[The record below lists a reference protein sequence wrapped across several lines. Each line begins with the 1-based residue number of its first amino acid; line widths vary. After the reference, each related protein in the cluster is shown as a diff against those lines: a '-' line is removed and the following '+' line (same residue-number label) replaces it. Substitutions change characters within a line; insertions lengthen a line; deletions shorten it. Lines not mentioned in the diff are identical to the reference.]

1 MNTAILV
8 DLDNTLI
15 FSDIPSNV
23 LYVRPHI
30 NQFLDVLSNLGSLY
44 LCTLG
49 TRAYATK
56 ILDDLNIT
64 DYFYHVFAR
73 EDLKRPIY
81 LPQDTFI
88 LIDNEEPAGEAI
100 TYKLN
105 AFHNGRVPKLLH
117 VHIPSFFGDPDDELL
132 AILDQ
137 ISTI

>member
-1 MNTAILV
+1 MKAAILV

-15 FSDIPSNV
+15 FSDLDSNI

-30 NQFLDVLSNLGSLY
+30 NQFLDALRDFGSLY

-56 ILDDLNIT
+56 ILEDLNISE
-64 DYFYHVFAR
+64 YFNHVYAR
-73 EDLKRPIY
+73 EDLKYPIY
-81 LPQDTFI
+81 LMQDVFI

-105 AFHNGRVPKLLH
+105 AFHNGRIPKLLH
-117 VHIPSFFGDPDDELL
+117 VHIPSFYGDPDDELL
-132 AILDQ
+132 AVLGQ
-137 ISTI
+137 ISNI